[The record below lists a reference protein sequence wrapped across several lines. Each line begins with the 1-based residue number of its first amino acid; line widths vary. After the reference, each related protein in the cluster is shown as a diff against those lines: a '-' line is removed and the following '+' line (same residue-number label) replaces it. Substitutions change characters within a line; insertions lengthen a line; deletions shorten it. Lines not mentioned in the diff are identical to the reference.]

1 VRSLGPQ
8 RKSHE
13 DLLAC
18 VREMRRLHND
28 RDGIEGESS
37 DTSKEN
43 MEQLEG
49 KRDSREL
56 VIMYAIMHASNGM
69 ALLIHHF

>member
-1 VRSLGPQ
+1 MRSQRSQ

-28 RDGIEGESS
+28 RDGIEGEYSGMKNFK
-37 DTSKEN
+37 DCE
-43 MEQLEG
+43 E
-49 KRDSREL
+49 RDAQNY
-56 VIMYAIMHASNGM
+56 YARV
-69 ALLIHHF
+69 

>member
-1 VRSLGPQ
+1 MQSLRSQ

-28 RDGIEGESS
+28 RDGIEGENSGIQGEYEAIVR
-37 DTSKEN
+37 TV
-43 MEQLEG
+43 
-49 KRDSREL
+49 RERE
-56 VIMYAIMHASNGM
+56 V
-69 ALLIHHF
+69 

>member
-1 VRSLGPQ
+1 VRSQRSQ

-28 RDGIEGESS
+28 RDGIEGEYSGMKQFQR
-37 DTSKEN
+37 TVRE
-43 MEQLEG
+43 
-49 KRDSREL
+49 RDAQNY
-56 VIMYAIMHASNGM
+56 YARV
-69 ALLIHHF
+69 